1 MACFTAA
8 DSYFARFFLLLIDL
22 PLALDVR
29 RNLSRTSGRTATS
42 SSSSSSS
49 LSSLGDDDVAAEESA
64 ATLLVVIDV
73 SNADADEEIVEM
85 DESVIHR
92 RCWLQH
98 GLTRY
103 FLR

>member
-8 DSYFARFFLLLIDL
+8 DSYFARFFWLLIDL

-29 RNLSRTSGRTATS
+29 RNLSRTSGGTAT
-42 SSSSSSS
+42 SSSSSS

-85 DESVIHR
+85 DGIGDS
-92 RCWLQH
+92 
-98 GLTRY
+98 
-103 FLR
+103 